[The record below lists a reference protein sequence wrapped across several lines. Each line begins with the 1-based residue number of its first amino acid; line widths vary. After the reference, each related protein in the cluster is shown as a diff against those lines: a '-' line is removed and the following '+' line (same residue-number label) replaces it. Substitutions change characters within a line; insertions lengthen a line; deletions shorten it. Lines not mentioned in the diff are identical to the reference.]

1 MLYNEQNRNGRW
13 YNGRQMT
20 DDEANG
26 WYQGEAEN
34 AAPQPDET
42 ASEAAS
48 ETPTASPYFQPS
60 GGGYPPYGCAPAPA
74 RKQVNSAWRVIA
86 IVALC
91 LLAASVGLFR
101 VLANLNIYVSDDDHP
116 SARFSTDW
124 DDSTA
129 DPGIDED
136 ADMFEYFEQYYTP
149 AAETTIPAADTGTG
163 VTLTF
168 SPITGRDMSLQEI
181 YKEVNPAVVSVVCYQ
196 DGQNFSWGSGVIF
209 TADGYV
215 ITNTHVLEGAD
226 AADVKLTS
234 GDSYSARLVGY
245 DTTTDIAVLKIQG
258 ENLPYAEFADSASC
272 QVGDEVAAIGDP
284 LSDAYAG
291 TMTNGII
298 SGIDRALTNN
308 GYSVTMLQT
317 NAALNSGNS
326 GGPLINSHGQVIG
339 ITNSKIMF
347 TYSSVVEGIGF
358 AIPSSVVKTAVDA
371 IIEYGYVPGQP
382 ALGIV
387 AGSVSEEAMLRY
399 GLPEG
404 IYVTSVDERSD
415 AYAQGIR
422 VGDVITAVNGTP
434 VTSVNEINA
443 IKDGL
448 SVGDEITCTVYRDG
462 KSFDVSFRL
471 IERSAVS

>member
-13 YNGRQMT
+13 YNGHPMT
-20 DDEANG
+20 GEEAGG
-26 WYQGEAEN
+26 WYADEAEN

-42 ASEAAS
+42 ASEATS
-48 ETPTASPYFQPS
+48 ETPPASPYFQPS
-60 GGGYPPYGCAPAPA
+60 GGGYPPQGFAPAPA
-74 RKQVNSAWRVIA
+74 RKQVNSVWRVIA

-101 VLANLNIYVSDDDHP
+101 VLANINVYVSDDDHP
-116 SARFSTDW
+116 SVRFSTDW
-124 DDSTA
+124 DDSA
-129 DPGIDED
+129 SDYGIDED
-136 ADMFEYFEQYYTP
+136 TDMFEYFEQYYT
-149 AAETTIPAADTGTG
+149 AVSNITIPAADTGTG

-168 SPITGRDMSLQEI
+168 SPTTGADKSLQDI

-196 DGQNFSWGSGVIF
+196 NGEKFSWGSGVIF

-226 AADVKLTS
+226 AADVQLS
-234 GDSYSARLVGY
+234 DGESYSARLVGY

-258 ENLPYAEFADSASC
+258 QSLPYAEFADSASC

-347 TYSSVVEGIGF
+347 SYYSVVEGIGF
-358 AIPSSVVKTAVDA
+358 AIPSSVIKPVVDS

-422 VGDVITAVNGTP
+422 AGDVITAVNGTP
-434 VTSVNEINA
+434 VTSVNEVNA
-443 IKDGL
+443 IKDAL
-448 SVGDEITCTVYRDG
+448 AVGDEIRCTVYREGDT
-462 KSFDVSFRL
+462 FDITFRL
-471 IERSAVS
+471 IDKSAVS

>member
-13 YNGRQMT
+13 YNGQSMT
-20 DDEANG
+20 GDEVDD
-26 WYQGEAEN
+26 WYADETEN
-34 AAPQPDET
+34 AAPQPEES
-42 ASEAAS
+42 APEA
-48 ETPTASPYFQPS
+48 PPASPYFQPS
-60 GGGYPPYGCAPAPA
+60 GSGYSPRGAVPTPPG
-74 RKQVNSAWRVIA
+74 KQVNAAWRVIA

-91 LLAASVGLFR
+91 LLAASVGVFR
-101 VLANLNIYVSDDDHP
+101 ILANINLYFSEDDSLP
-116 SARFSTDW
+116 SVNFSTDW
-124 DDSTA
+124 DDSAA
-129 DPGIDED
+129 DSGIDED
-136 ADMFEYFEQYYTP
+136 ADMFEYFEQYYTSDLDIS
-149 AAETTIPAADTGTG
+149 IPAADTGTG

-168 SPITGRDMSLQEI
+168 SPTTGADMSLQDI
-181 YKEVNPAVVSVVCYQ
+181 YKQVNPAVVSILCYQ
-196 DGQNFSWGSGVIF
+196 DGQKFSWGSGVIF
-209 TADGYV
+209 TADGYI
-215 ITNTHVLEGAD
+215 ITNTHVLQGVD
-226 AADVKLTS
+226 AADVKLSDGET
-234 GDSYSARLVGY
+234 YSARLVGS

-258 ENLPYAEFADSASC
+258 QNLPYADFADSANC
-272 QVGDEVAAIGDP
+272 QVGDEVVAIGDP

-317 NAALNSGNS
+317 NAALNNGNS

-347 TYSSVVEGIGF
+347 TYSAVVEGIGF
-358 AIPSSVVKTAVDA
+358 AIPSSVIKPVVDS

-434 VTSVNEINA
+434 VTSVNEVNA

-448 SVGDEITCTVYRDG
+448 AVGDEITCTVFREGD
-462 KSFDVSFRL
+462 SFDIRFRL
-471 IERSAVS
+471 IDKGAVS